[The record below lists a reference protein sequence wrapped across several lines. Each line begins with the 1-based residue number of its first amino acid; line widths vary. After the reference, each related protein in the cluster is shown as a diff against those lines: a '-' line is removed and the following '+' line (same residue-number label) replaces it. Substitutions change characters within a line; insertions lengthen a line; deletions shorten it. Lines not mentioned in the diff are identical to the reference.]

1 MDGTVVGGWM
11 DGWND
16 GGVYGVAIFKSQV
29 WRNME
34 QHPGECEI
42 RTQYCRSGG
51 GRLTTRPPRW
61 PSGKASASRAEG
73 PGFESRLR
81 RDFFGVES
89 YQ

>member
-1 MDGTVVGGWM
+1 MCLVCGL
-11 DGWND
+11 N
-16 GGVYGVAIFKSQV
+16 K
-29 WRNME
+29 E
-34 QHPGECEI
+34 
-42 RTQYCRSGG
+42 
-51 GRLTTRPPRW
+51 LTGSLIARPPRW